1 MNTTA
6 RISTAERLGRTLG
19 RGWRAYV
26 RGERRASNWLVSK
39 GVPQAGA
46 SVFVWAIKLVV
57 LGLLFYVAFWMT
69 LLLVGLLLVCHGFRR
84 SSDDFRN
91 HATNCAMV
99 KQDSACTRR
108 TGIASTRM
116 TPAIRMTTNKAM
128 FFDEFVYCA

>member
-69 LLLVGLLLVCHGFRR
+69 LLLVGLLLVSHGFRGSR
-84 SSDDFRN
+84 GMRLK
-91 HATNCAMV
+91 TW
-99 KQDSACTRR
+99 
-108 TGIASTRM
+108 
-116 TPAIRMTTNKAM
+116 TTWR
-128 FFDEFVYCA
+128 